1 MNFQQQYDEIL
12 YTFKN
17 EIDLVTEEM
26 IIELNLQEPLIS
38 KLLNLLNA
46 PSKHIRPLVS
56 FLCLKAGNKSIDKQQ
71 ILYQSAIELVHNA
84 SLIHDDIIDESTQRR
99 EISTINNDFGNK
111 LAVLSGDYLLAI
123 ALDKLLTLGNLR
135 LIQMFSDTL
144 KIMSIGEVYQQFNI
158 SKIPTINEYIE
169 KSSQK
174 TAKLFETAVCGSLLI
189 AQSSFNGSEFA
200 KNFGIAFQIRD
211 DLINCETTKSDI
223 KQGIYTAPVI
233 FSQDI
238 KNPKN
243 GIEKTKDL
251 LNNYINR
258 TFEQL
263 KYFDNNKY
271 TKILE
276 KLLELMRY
284 E

>member
-26 IIELNLQEPLIS
+26 IVELNLQEPLKS

-144 KIMSIGEVYQQFNI
+144 KIMSIGEVCQQFNI

>member
-1 MNFQQQYDEIL
+1 MSFQQQYDEIL

-17 EIDLVTEEM
+17 EIDLVIEEM
-26 IIELNLQEPLIS
+26 IMGLNLQEPLKS

-56 FLCLKAGNKSIDKQQ
+56 FLCLKASSKNIDKQQ

-84 SLIHDDIIDESTQRR
+84 SLIHDDIIDESTKRR
-99 EISTINNDFGNK
+99 KISTINNDFGNK
-111 LAVLSGDYLLAI
+111 LAVLSGDYLLAV
-123 ALDKLLTLGNLR
+123 ALDKLLKLGNLR

-144 KIMSIGEVYQQFNI
+144 KVMSVGEIYQQFNI
-158 SKIPTINEYIE
+158 SKIPTIDEYIE

-189 AQSSFNGSEFA
+189 AQSSFNGTEFA

-211 DLINCETTKSDI
+211 DLINCETTQSDI
-223 KQGIYTAPVI
+223 KQGIYTAPII
-233 FSQDI
+233 FSQNI
-238 KNPKN
+238 NNPQN

-258 TFEQL
+258 AFEQL
-263 KYFDNNKY
+263 KYFDNDKY

>member
-1 MNFQQQYDEIL
+1 MSFQQQYDNIL
-12 YTFKN
+12 DTFKS
-17 EIDLVTEEM
+17 EIGLVIKEM
-26 IIELNLQEPLIS
+26 IMGLNLQEPLNS
-38 KLLNLLNA
+38 KLLDLLNA

-56 FLCLKAGNKSIDKQQ
+56 FLCLKADNKNIDKQQ

-84 SLIHDDIIDESTQRR
+84 SLIHDDIIDESSQRR
-99 EISTINNDFGNK
+99 QISTINNDFGNK

-123 ALDKLLTLGNLR
+123 ALDKLLKLENLK

-144 KIMSIGEVYQQFNI
+144 KVMSAGEVYQQFNI

-233 FSQDI
+233 FSQDVE
-238 KNPKN
+238 NPKN
-243 GIEKTKDL
+243 GIEKTKHL
-251 LNNYINR
+251 LNNYIDR
-258 TFEQL
+258 AFEQV
-263 KYFDNNKY
+263 KYFGNNEY
-271 TKILE
+271 TKVLE
-276 KLLELMRY
+276 KLLELMQY